1 MKKAVLTQTLVA
13 AAVLAISGTV
23 MAGGDVDAG
32 KAKAAVCGA
41 CHGATGHGN
50 PAFPDPMN
58 PGKTKAVPALAG
70 QNAGYL
76 AKQMEDFK
84 SGARKDLLMTGQ
96 ALGLSD
102 ADIANLAAYYATA
115 AGADGGSVDA
125 GLAAKGK
132 SLYQGG
138 DMARGVTACMAC
150 HGPDAAGNDSA
161 GWPGLTG
168 QLADYTTAQL
178 NAFGSGARYNDPN
191 RMMQDVA
198 SRLTDGDISAVT
210 AYIQSMDGVVA
221 SAPVAATTAPEAP
234 APEAPVVAETVAAP
248 AAAAKEAAPAPAA
261 APASAATGG
270 AALFQAGC
278 FACHG
283 PMAPALNAPQI
294 GVKDNWAPRLEKAG
308 GRDGLVASAIA
319 GVAGTA
325 MAPKGGTALSDAEIG
340 AVIDHIIAQAGL

>member
-13 AAVLAISGTV
+13 AAVLAMSGTV
-23 MAGGDVDAG
+23 IAAGDVDAG

-41 CHGATGHGN
+41 CHGATGQGN

-76 AKQMEDFK
+76 AKQMQDFK
-84 SGARKDLLMTGQ
+84 LGTRKDILMTGQ

-102 ADIANLAAYYATA
+102 ADIANLAVYYAAA
-115 AGADGGSVDA
+115 AGAKGGSVDA

-178 NAFGSGARYNDPN
+178 KAFGSGARYNDPN

-198 SRLTDGDISAVT
+198 GRLTDGDISAVT
-210 AYIQSMDGVVA
+210 AYIQSMDGAVA
-221 SAPVAATTAPEAP
+221 SAPVAAPEAP
-234 APEAPVVAETVAAP
+234 AVAEAPVAAP
-248 AAAAKEAAPAPAA
+248 AVTTPAPAA
-261 APASAATGG
+261 APAPVAASSGSADG
-270 AALFQAGC
+270 AALFQASC

-283 PMAPALNAPQI
+283 PMAPALNAPQV
-294 GVKDNWAPRLEKAG
+294 GVKDNWAPRLEKVG
-308 GRDGLVASAIA
+308 GRDGLVTSAIA

-325 MAPKGGTALSDAEIG
+325 MTPKGGSALSDAEIG
-340 AVIDHIIAQAGL
+340 TVVDYILAQAGL